1 MESKKNGQMCV
12 TFEATADGSSK
23 VNWLWQSASTIDE
36 KNNLVYHI
44 DNNGKSDGTDRKSVV

>member
-1 MESKKNGQMCV
+1 MLFRSV

-44 DNNGKSDGTDRKSVV
+44 DNNGKSDGTVSLSTSYK

>member
-1 MESKKNGQMCV
+1 MVVV

-44 DNNGKSDGTDRKSVV
+44 DNNGKIRRYSFTFNIL